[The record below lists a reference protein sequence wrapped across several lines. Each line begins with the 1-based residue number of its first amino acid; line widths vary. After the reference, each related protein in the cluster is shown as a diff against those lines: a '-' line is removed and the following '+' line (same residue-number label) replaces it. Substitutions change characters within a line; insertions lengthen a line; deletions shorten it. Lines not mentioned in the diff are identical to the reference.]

1 MRKAP
6 SFRRNL
12 SRQVLSREPESR
24 RIRIGNRCLDKLGFF
39 GIFSVINK
47 ILPRIFLI
55 AIALLALTPADI
67 NIAGYRAKNP
77 MAGETIKEVLKKH
90 TTDLMSMPGVVG
102 TGQGLCEGK
111 PCIKVFV
118 IEKTPDLD
126 QKIPKTLDGYPVV
139 IEETGKFKALP
150 KK

>member
-1 MRKAP
+1 MI
-6 SFRRNL
+6 SL
-12 SRQVLSREPESR
+12 
-24 RIRIGNRCLDKLGFF
+24 RICLIVIAFF
-39 GIFSVINK
+39 
-47 ILPRIFLI
+47 
-55 AIALLALTPADI
+55 ALTPADI

-126 QKIPKTLDGYPVV
+126 QKIPKTLGGYPVV
-139 IEETGKFKALP
+139 IEETGPIKALP
-150 KK
+150 KTKN

>member
-1 MRKAP
+1 MN
-6 SFRRNL
+6 S
-12 SRQVLSREPESR
+12 V
-24 RIRIGNRCLDKLGFF
+24 RICL
-39 GIFSVINK
+39 IV
-47 ILPRIFLI
+47 
-55 AIALLALTPADI
+55 IALLALTLADT
-67 NIAGYRAKNP
+67 NIAGYRGKNP
-77 MAGETIKEVLKKH
+77 MAAETIKEVLKKH
-90 TTDLMSMPGVVG
+90 TEELMSMPGVVG

-139 IEETGKFKALP
+139 IEETGPIKALP

>member
-1 MRKAP
+1 MNEIIPHIPIKM
-6 SFRRNL
+6 
-12 SRQVLSREPESR
+12 
-24 RIRIGNRCLDKLGFF
+24 
-39 GIFSVINK
+39 
-47 ILPRIFLI
+47 ILFKIFLI
-55 AIALLALTPADI
+55 AIAIFAFTSADI
-67 NIAGYRAKNP
+67 NIADCMGKNP
-77 MAGETIKEVLKKH
+77 MAAETIKEVLKKH
-90 TTDLMSMPGVVG
+90 TKDLMSMPGVVG

-139 IEETGKFKALP
+139 IEETGEFKALP

>member
-1 MRKAP
+1 
-6 SFRRNL
+6 
-12 SRQVLSREPESR
+12 
-24 RIRIGNRCLDKLGFF
+24 
-39 GIFSVINK
+39 VINEIISPIAIK
-47 ILPRIFLI
+47 MISFRIFLI
-55 AIALLALTPADI
+55 VIAIFALTLADK
-67 NIAGYRAKNP
+67 NIADCMGKNP
-77 MAGETIKEVLKKH
+77 MTAETIKEVLKKH
-90 TTDLMSMPGVVG
+90 TKDLMSMPGVVG

-139 IEETGKFKALP
+139 IEETGEIKALP

>member
-1 MRKAP
+1 M
-6 SFRRNL
+6 
-12 SRQVLSREPESR
+12 
-24 RIRIGNRCLDKLGFF
+24 G
-39 GIFSVINK
+39 
-47 ILPRIFLI
+47 
-55 AIALLALTPADI
+55 
-67 NIAGYRAKNP
+67 KNP
-77 MAGETIKEVLKKH
+77 MTAETIKEVLKKH
-90 TTDLMSMPGVVG
+90 TKDLMSMPGVVG

-139 IEETGKFKALP
+139 IEETGEIKALP